1 MVIFLNPFRLLK
13 RLLRSK
19 KIKVTIYILV
29 YNVGPNIDRFALA
42 TPEGNMHEL
51 PILIADIICHVNGVS
66 TCYLGASHPAVCL
79 SEAVN
84 VLKCKTVVLGV
95 NSSDRWDFE
104 KNIVAYLKSMDKYLK
119 NKVIIILG
127 GGIEVN
133 LPDFQFIENVRVI
146 KRFEEFDIM
155 LTTFD

>member
-1 MVIFLNPFRLLK
+1 
-13 RLLRSK
+13 
-19 KIKVTIYILV
+19 
-29 YNVGPNIDRFALA
+29 
-42 TPEGNMHEL
+42 MHEL

-95 NSSDRWDFE
+95 TSSDRWDFE

-133 LPDFQFIENVRVI
+133 LPDFKFIENVRVI

>member
-1 MVIFLNPFRLLK
+1 M
-13 RLLRSK
+13 
-19 KIKVTIYILV
+19 
-29 YNVGPNIDRFALA
+29 A
-42 TPEGNMHEL
+42 TPEGNIHEL

-95 NSSDRWDFE
+95 NSTDRWDFE

-133 LPDFQFIENVRVI
+133 LPDFKFIENVRVI
-146 KRFEEFDIM
+146 RRFEEFDIM